1 MQISQDSYSAHMNN
15 KPGTLYVVATPIGN
29 LEDITLR
36 ALRILGEVDL
46 IAAEHVPVARVLLR
60 RYEIETPVIPYHDRG
75 PDAQQLVERMQNG
88 QAVALVSDAGTPGV
102 SDPGR
107 NLVAAAVRA
116 GVQVVPIPG
125 AASSVALW
133 SVSGTAS
140 PQVHL
145 HGFLPRKTN
154 ARRSALEQLASL
166 NSGSIV
172 FESPRRVVDTLK
184 DLATVIP
191 DAHLVIGR
199 ELTKLHEQIWR
210 GSPAEA
216 VAAFQE
222 PRGEFTILIVPP
234 AGEQRSWSD
243 AEIAEALA
251 DAASQGASRSQSARL
266 VAQRSGRPRREI
278 YALWPFGHDRW
289 TFKAR

>member
-1 MQISQDSYSAHMNN
+1 MPRVCPMSDPDGNHE
-15 KPGTLYVVATPIGN
+15 GVLYVVATPIGN

-60 RYEIETPVIPYHDRG
+60 HYEIKTPVIPYHDRG
-75 PDAQQLVERMQNG
+75 PDAQRLVERMKNG

-107 NLVAAAVRA
+107 NLVAAAVDS
-116 GVQVVPIPG
+116 QIKVVPIPG

-133 SVSGTAS
+133 SVSGADS

-145 HGFLPRKTN
+145 NGFLPRKTRE
-154 ARRSALEQLASL
+154 RRQAILDLAGL
-166 NSGSIV
+166 DSGTLI
-172 FESPRRVVDTLK
+172 FESPRRVAETLT
-184 DLATVIP
+184 DLADLIP

-216 VAAFQE
+216 VEAFQE

-234 AGEQRSWSD
+234 SGEQPRWTD
-243 AEIAEALA
+243 AEIADALA
-251 DAASQGASRSQSARL
+251 DAAAQGASRSQSARL
-266 VAQRSGRPRREI
+266 VAQQSGRPRREI
-278 YALWPFGHDRW
+278 YALWPFGQE
-289 TFKAR
+289 